1 MKELSRFI
9 LGLMALMIFVVV
21 MSPKVEADHNTNPR
35 YPDTL
40 IDRGYNKANCD
51 KMISKVTGKQAEW
64 LGHIVGCL
72 VEDKNK
78 DGKLAYVLIEEF
90 KVMFLTERDGKELR
104 ELAKK
109 YTIPDPKSK
118 ALDI

>member
-21 MSPKVEADHNTNPR
+21 MSPKSEADHNTNPS

-40 IDRGYNKANCD
+40 IDRGYNEKNCLN
-51 KMISKVTGKQAEW
+51 MTSKVTGKQAEW

-72 VEDKNK
+72 VEDKK
-78 DGKLAYVLIEEF
+78 GYVLIEEF
-90 KVMFLTERDGKELR
+90 KVMFLTWEDGKELR

-109 YTIPDPKSK
+109 YTLPDPKSK
-118 ALDI
+118 ALDV

>member
-21 MSPKVEADHNTNPR
+21 MSPKSEADHNTNSR

-40 IDRGYNKANCD
+40 IDRGYNKDNCD

-72 VEDKNK
+72 VEDKK
-78 DGKLAYVLIEEF
+78 GYVLIEEF
-90 KVMFLTERDGKELR
+90 KVMFLSWEDGKELR

-109 YTIPDPKSK
+109 YALPDPRPRSS
-118 ALDI
+118 DI